1 MKITSYS
8 PFSFLIATVAIIGH
22 SKPAIAQNTTDEMID
37 MMTGI
42 GQQVISQIEQTP
54 CQNFSSLTSENHL
67 TESQNAFK
75 EQIATQF
82 VTVFQR
88 LLQDVPSSPEIF
100 RQTSSLMLNK
110 LSECALK
117 SPRY

>member
-8 PFSFLIATVAIIGH
+8 PFSFLVAMVAII
-22 SKPAIAQNTTDEMID
+22 SNYKPAIAEEPPDKIIEMI
-37 MMTGI
+37 TGI

-54 CQNFSSLTSENHL
+54 CQNSSSSMSENHL

-75 EQIATQF
+75 EQITIQF
-82 VTVFQR
+82 VSVFQR
-88 LLQDVPSSPEIF
+88 LLQDVSSSPEIL

>member
-1 MKITSYS
+1 
-8 PFSFLIATVAIIGH
+8 
-22 SKPAIAQNTTDEMID
+22 

-42 GQQVISQIEQTP
+42 GKQVISQIEQTP
-54 CQNFSSLTSENHL
+54 CQNFASSIPDNHL
-67 TESQNAFK
+67 TQTQSAFK

-88 LLQDVPSSPEIF
+88 LLKDVPSSPENF
-100 RQTSSLMLNK
+100 RQTASLMLNK